1 MARTLI
7 QAVIV
12 IAPLLVAVSGC
23 GRAPEHTATAAE
35 PQKAGSS
42 TLEST
47 DALVSKA
54 QTVDPETLPGA
65 PLYKQQCAQC
75 HDSGVAKAPN
85 KLFLQMLSPDTIHRA
100 LTAGVMVSQA
110 AALSGEQR
118 RQVADYLGSSMVT
131 AEARREPPVCD
142 KARASFDS
150 SKAPL
155 AAGWGYDNARRIAA
169 ADAGLTPA
177 TAADLELKWAFEFPN
192 AIRARSQPTIAYG
205 AVYVGS
211 ADGTVYALDLQS
223 GCVRWS
229 FNAGAEVRTAIVVAG
244 GTQPRAYFGDLVARA
259 YAVDA
264 LTGKLAWSSKLDDH
278 PHATL
283 TGTPAFHDGRVYFPI
298 SSLEVTS
305 AADPAYECCTFRG
318 AIAAVDGKTG
328 AQLWKAYSIANPPR
342 ETGRTRLG
350 TRVLG
355 PSGAP
360 IWNSPTIDAKR
371 GVLYAGTGENYS
383 TPADESSD
391 ALLAIRLSDGV
402 VLWKRQLTRNDAWN
416 VACMMKDNP
425 NCPRENGPDVD
436 FASGAILARTRSGQ
450 DLLLAGQKNGAVYAL
465 DPDRQ
470 GEVVWQVKVGRGG
483 VQGGVHFG
491 MALDG
496 ERLFVPISDMADGHD
511 GRVYDSPPRPGLY
524 ALDIATGKTLWSTP
538 ADNVCAGRAFC
549 DPGISAATTVA
560 GAVVIAGH
568 MDGRVRAYDASNGT
582 VVWQQDSA
590 REFETVSGA
599 KASGGSIGGAGAA
612 VRDGYVVINSGYGVY
627 FHMPGNVLLTFGPK
641 S

>member
-1 MARTLI
+1 MARTSTK
-7 QAVIV
+7 AVIV
-12 IAPLLVAVSGC
+12 LLVVAAGGC
-23 GRAPEHTATAAE
+23 GRVPEQAGTAAE
-35 PQKAGSS
+35 SQQAGSS

-47 DALVSKA
+47 AALVSKA

-65 PLYKQQCAQC
+65 PLYKQHCAQC
-75 HDSGVAKAPN
+75 HDGAVAKAPH

-100 LTAGVMVSQA
+100 LIAGAMVSQA
-110 AALSGEQR
+110 AALSAEQR

-131 AEARREPPVCD
+131 AAIRPEPPACD
-142 KARASFDS
+142 ETRASFDS
-150 SKAPL
+150 NKAPL
-155 AAGWGYDNARRIAA
+155 ASGWGYDNARRVAA
-169 ADAGLTPA
+169 ADAGLTPV
-177 TAADLELKWAFEFPN
+177 TAASLSLKWAFEFPN

-229 FNAGAEVRTAIVVAG
+229 FDAGAEVRTAIVVVG
-244 GTQPRAYFGDLVARA
+244 GAQPRAYFGDLVGRA

-278 PHATL
+278 SHATV
-283 TGTPAFHDGRVYFPI
+283 TGSPAFHDGRVYFPI

-318 AIAAVDGKTG
+318 SIVAMDSKTG
-328 AQLWKAYSIANPPR
+328 TQLWKAYSIAGPPK

-360 IWNSPTIDAKR
+360 IWSSPTIDASR

-383 TPADESSD
+383 SPADESSD
-391 ALLAIRLSDGV
+391 ALLAIRLSDGA

-416 VACMMKDNP
+416 VACMMQDNP

-436 FASGAILARTRSGQ
+436 FASSAILARTRGGK
-450 DLLLAGQKNGAVYAL
+450 DLLFAGQKNGMVYAL
-465 DPDRQ
+465 DPDQQ
-470 GEVVWQVKVGRGG
+470 GKVVWQAKIGRGG

-524 ALDIATGKTLWSTP
+524 ALDIATGRTLWSAP
-538 ADNVCAGRAFC
+538 ADNVCAGRAYC
-549 DPGISAATTVA
+549 DPGISAAITVA
-560 GAVVIAGH
+560 GGVVIAGH
-568 MDGRVRAYDASNGT
+568 MDGRVRAYVAETGK

-590 REFETVSGA
+590 REFATVSGA
-599 KASGGSIGGAGAA
+599 QASGGSIGGGGAA

-627 FHMPGNVLLTFGPK
+627 FHMPGNVLLAFGPER
-641 S
+641 